1 MGFVVRFHFTLGY
14 KGTSL
19 ENVHVIDG
27 IQKWAVPRSGMYNVQ
42 AGEAS
47 GGGNCTGN
55 RNGTVYPTK
64 GIVLQVLVGQMG
76 QSTAV

>member
-1 MGFVVRFHFTLGY
+1 MRFHFTLGY

-27 IQKWAVPRSGMYNVQ
+27 IQEWAVPRSGMYNVQ

-47 GGGNCTGN
+47 GGG
-55 RNGTVYPTK
+55 
-64 GIVLQVLVGQMG
+64 IVLVIEMG
-76 QSTAV
+76 QCTRQKELFYKF